1 MADNSARHI
10 LLTGASGALGRMLAP
25 RLAAAGYAV
34 RLSDIVPFPD
44 PLPQGASFVQA
55 DLSDAAAVAGILDGI
70 DCVLH
75 FGGVSVEK
83 PFDQIMPANI
93 VGITNLFEAARLQKA
108 RVVFASSN
116 HSIGF
121 YERGTMLD
129 VDMPYRPDGYYGL
142 SKAYGELLGRMF
154 FDKHGVESVHIR
166 IGSCLAEPTE
176 ARHLSTWLSH
186 DDLFRFVRAAI
197 DAPVTGHAIIWG
209 ASANTRSWWDA
220 DDRERIG
227 YAPQDN
233 AENCADKIAA
243 IRTGNAVTER
253 YQGGVFCAQDFS
265 REEP

>member
-1 MADNSARHI
+1 MTDNSRKNV

-25 RLAAAGYAV
+25 RLAAASYAL

-44 PLPQGASFVQA
+44 PLPKDASFVRA
-55 DLSDAAAVAGILDGI
+55 DLSDAQAVAGIMDGI
-70 DCVLH
+70 GCVLH

-83 PFDQIMPANI
+83 PFEEILPANI
-93 VGITNLFEAARLQKA
+93 VGITNLFEAAHRQKA

-116 HSIGF
+116 HTIGF

-166 IGSCLAEPTE
+166 IGSCLPEPVE

-186 DDLFRFVRAAI
+186 DDLFRFACAAI
-197 DAPVTGHAIIWG
+197 DAPETGHAVVWG
-209 ASANTRSWWDA
+209 ASANTRSWWET

-227 YAPQDN
+227 YTPQDN
-233 AENCADKIAA
+233 AEDFAEKIAS
-243 IRTGNAVTER
+243 IRTDDAITER
-253 YQGGVFCAQDFS
+253 YQGGVFCSQVFS
-265 REEP
+265 RDTP